1 MLSMSVSHIRFGLR
15 ERVPAGTFPLAG
27 SSRSPA
33 RPVPASLGVIRAV
46 LAAEHDARK
55 VVGDDQ
61 AVYFGTRLIDASLS
75 PGPNA
80 HLGIT
85 TFADWLASRR

>member
-1 MLSMSVSHIRFGLR
+1 MLRTSCVPHPVRLR
-15 ERVPAGTFPLAG
+15 ERVPAGTFQLAG

-33 RPVPASLGVIRAV
+33 RPISASLDLIRTV

-61 AVYFGTRLIDASLS
+61 AVYFGTGLTNASLT
-75 PGPNA
+75 PPA
-80 HLGIT
+80 
-85 TFADWLASRR
+85 